1 MSDPIVQLEQVDIFR
16 GDFQVLNSITVDF
29 PRGATSVIMGPSGC
43 GKSTL
48 IKVAAGITPPD
59 NGSVLINHK
68 NINRISDRELI
79 ELRKMNG
86 FVFQD
91 GALWQNKTIFQNLS
105 LPLEFHFRSF
115 SREEIRRRIEVM
127 VRKAGYND
135 SLSLRPSQL
144 SSGERKI
151 ASIARALITDPSI
164 LFMDDPTTLLDRE
177 SSIKVVKIIKEMKEK
192 KATIVITTHDPSLAS
207 MVADNLYILKKGTML
222 EHGKLS
228 DVVKTRDKEVI
239 AILTDVL
246 SATATYDTDIL
257 DLLETD
263 E

>member
-1 MSDPIVQLEQVDIFR
+1 MSEPIVQLQQVDIFR

-29 PRGATSVIMGPSGC
+29 PRGVTSVIMGPSGC

-59 NGSVLINHK
+59 NGSVLINNK

-115 SREEIRRRIEVM
+115 SREEIRRRIEDM

-135 SLSLRPSQL
+135 SLDLRPSQL

-177 SSIKVVKIIKEMKEK
+177 SSIKVAKIIKDMKEK

-207 MVADNLYILKKGTML
+207 MVADNLYILKKGNML

-246 SATATYDTDIL
+246 SKTATYDTDIL

>member
-1 MSDPIVQLEQVDIFR
+1 
-16 GDFQVLNSITVDF
+16 
-29 PRGATSVIMGPSGC
+29 
-43 GKSTL
+43 
-48 IKVAAGITPPD
+48 
-59 NGSVLINHK
+59 
-68 NINRISDRELI
+68 
-79 ELRKMNG
+79 
-86 FVFQD
+86 
-91 GALWQNKTIFQNLS
+91 
-105 LPLEFHFRSF
+105 
-115 SREEIRRRIEVM
+115 M

-222 EHGKLS
+222 EHGKLT

-246 SATATYDTDIL
+246 SETATYDTDIL